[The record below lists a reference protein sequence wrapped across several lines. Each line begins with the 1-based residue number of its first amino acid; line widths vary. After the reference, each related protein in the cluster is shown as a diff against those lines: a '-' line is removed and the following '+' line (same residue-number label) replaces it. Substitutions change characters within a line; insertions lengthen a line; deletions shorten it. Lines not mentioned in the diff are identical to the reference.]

1 VGIEAG
7 ERTLTGT
14 SICARGRLT
23 PHLDKF
29 YSLTNGRPIVY
40 LSFLVFLFFSRHL
53 IAPLAPRRWK
63 KEEGLILALDPAI

>member
-1 VGIEAG
+1 MGIEAG

-40 LSFLVFLFFSRHL
+40 FSCLVFLFFFSSFNCPSR
-53 IAPLAPRRWK
+53 AKEVEERR
-63 KEEGLILALDPAI
+63 GPDSSP